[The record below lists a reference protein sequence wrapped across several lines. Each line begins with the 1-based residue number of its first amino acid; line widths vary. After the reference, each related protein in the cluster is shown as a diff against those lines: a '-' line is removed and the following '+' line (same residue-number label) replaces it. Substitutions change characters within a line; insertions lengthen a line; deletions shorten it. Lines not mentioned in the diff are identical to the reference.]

1 MYVTPDEAEQAFY
14 TAFADT
20 DLTAMMAVWLDS
32 ETVICVHPVGP
43 RISGAKAV
51 KAGWA
56 EIFRNSGSL
65 KFRLGEVSRTQD
77 GLLAIHVLHEYISV
91 PGETG
96 ERPPA
101 VATNIYQLTAQ
112 GWRMI
117 LHHASPVATP
127 VRVPT
132 APASAKLH

>member
-1 MYVTPDEAEQAFY
+1 MFATPDEAEQAFY
-14 TAFADT
+14 TAFANT
-20 DLTAMMAVWLDS
+20 DLTAMMAVWLESD
-32 ETVICVHPVGP
+32 TVTCVHPVGP
-43 RISGAKAV
+43 RISGLQAV

-56 EIFRNSGSL
+56 EIFRNTGSL

-77 GLLAIHVLHEYISV
+77 GLLAIHVLHEHISV
-91 PGETG
+91 PGESG

-101 VATNIYQLTAQ
+101 VATNIYQLTEH

-127 VRVPT
+127 VVRAPT
-132 APASAKLH
+132 APAGKLH